1 MKALTE
7 WTAEEKRALI
17 RKQGG
22 DKAHLLNILLELQ
35 RQSGVM
41 PLRTAARG
49 KNYIDEETAEL
60 VAETVGIGQ
69 AQLYEVLRFYAMLET
84 KPAGRFRLEVCNSS
98 PCYYSKSDQ
107 IVELLREELGIGVGE
122 TTADGMF
129 TIAYTPCVGAC
140 EIGPVIKVQDHIYGN
155 LSRERVHSLIA
166 QLRSE
171 G

>member
-35 RQSGVM
+35 RQSGQ
-41 PLRTAARG
+41 
-49 KNYIDEETAEL
+49 NYIDEETAEL

-98 PCYYSKSDQ
+98 PCYYSKSDK

-122 TTADGMF
+122 TTEDGMF
-129 TIAYTPCVGAC
+129 TITYTPCVGAC